1 MEDMALETRNRF
13 WGTDFR
19 TGFGQGIPIALG
31 YIPVSFT
38 FGLLAVKGGL
48 SPWIA
53 VFISLTNLTSA
64 GQFAGTNLI
73 ITGATLLEITATTL
87 VVNIRYILMSLSL
100 SQKVAE
106 RITLP
111 ERCLLSFGI
120 TDETFTVASMHKE
133 KSTFSYM
140 LGLITGPYW
149 GWALGTLLGAMICSV
164 LPETLQNSMGIA
176 LYAMFIALVVPNAKK
191 SRAALAVVFIAVA
204 ISSAFTWVP
213 YLHGISQ
220 GWGIILA
227 TIAACLV
234 GAIFFPREEE

>member
-1 MEDMALETRNRF
+1 M
-13 WGTDFR
+13 
-19 TGFGQGIPIALG
+19 
-31 YIPVSFT
+31 SF
-38 FGLLAVKGGL
+38 
-48 SPWIA
+48 
-53 VFISLTNLTSA
+53 
-64 GQFAGTNLI
+64 
-73 ITGATLLEITATTL
+73 
-87 VVNIRYILMSLSL
+87 SL

-133 KSTFSYM
+133 KITFSYM

>member
-1 MEDMALETRNRF
+1 
-13 WGTDFR
+13 
-19 TGFGQGIPIALG
+19 
-31 YIPVSFT
+31 
-38 FGLLAVKGGL
+38 
-48 SPWIA
+48 
-53 VFISLTNLTSA
+53 
-64 GQFAGTNLI
+64 FAGTNLI

-87 VVNIRYILMSLSL
+87 VVNIRYILMSFSL

-133 KSTFSYM
+133 KITFSYM